1 MLAAFSSAQP
11 ITLMDALAAAQ
22 QNRPGIA
29 AAKLRVEQARAD
41 GRSISTIPGIT
52 LGAGQ
57 STRADLGATD
67 QDLYLSLPIDVFG
80 RTGANRAV
88 GSARVLVAQAQLRKS
103 ELEVQAEVVDAYL
116 RAATAFQA
124 LRVAQDLRAVAE
136 KLTNVSSRRFEEGKI
151 PEVQLIRT
159 KLEQERA
166 AQTVAQRSAQYASAQ
181 KRLAGV
187 AAAAD
192 STPEPTAVD
201 LKIPVSDISNRPD
214 IQELEQQGK
223 EAEALGNAARRAN
236 RPELEL
242 IALRSPWRE
251 STTQIGARIQLT
263 WKLVDFGRAHYETKS
278 TEFGAKSIKE
288 SRRDA
293 TVKATAEVAALD
305 IQIKS
310 ASERVASYEKLRAGA
325 ADLVDRSQRGF
336 AEGFGSLLD
345 VLEATRALRDIEQEL
360 VEARLDYNLSIAAK
374 YAATGTL
381 LELVK

>member
-1 MLAAFSSAQP
+1 
-11 ITLMDALAAAQ
+11 
-22 QNRPGIA
+22 
-29 AAKLRVEQARAD
+29 VE
-41 GRSISTIPGIT
+41 
-52 LGAGQ
+52 
-57 STRADLGATD
+57 
-67 QDLYLSLPIDVFG
+67 
-80 RTGANRAV
+80 
-88 GSARVLVAQAQLRKS
+88 
-103 ELEVQAEVVDAYL
+103 
-116 RAATAFQA
+116 
-124 LRVAQDLRAVAE
+124 
-136 KLTNVSSRRFEEGKI
+136 
-151 PEVQLIRT
+151 
-159 KLEQERA
+159 
-166 AQTVAQRSAQYASAQ
+166 
-181 KRLAGV
+181 
-187 AAAAD
+187 
-192 STPEPTAVD
+192 

-214 IQELEQQGK
+214 IQELEHQGK
-223 EAEALGNAARRAN
+223 EAEALGIVARRAN

-263 WKLVDFGRAHYETKS
+263 WKLVDFGRAHFETKS

-293 TVKATAEVAALD
+293 TVTATAEVAALD

-381 LELVK
+381 LEVVK